1 MQANEVIVSVG
12 ILRRADVDNVIAGFE
27 KDLYREYRTE
37 FNKLADNTKEVGPE
51 ELHAVWCLLT
61 SVTSMQLRPSNTRE
75 PFGPMFVL
83 EDCRSAIPEDLT
95 EESLDALAEWMPEI
109 QDSELKARIADLLWF
124 RRRRPEYARTA
135 IAAYMDTARQIED
148 AEHWPPCAE
157 RIERAL
163 RMSAMLRRNT
173 PEDYNMIIEYI
184 ESVLDKYAGDDP
196 KFLSVKLLDLL
207 ADFGHD
213 NPDKYFHLAVGIA
226 ERARG
231 TADWHKAEQAWE
243 VADKWAALLKDDERR
258 NSVLISWAET
268 YSEQAQSGDSGL
280 GSSMWMQKSIELYK
294 RVPNSRERRDELY
307 QILRQFQKD
316 SRDQMTLIEGP
327 EIDLSESV
335 NESRKAVS
343 GKTFEDAL
351 FNLAFRVARPPKFEE
366 IKKQAKENMEKFVLS
381 RMFGAVH
388 MDRDGLVVASVPAS
402 LGVGDDGEAKA
413 LWAQMLQ
420 NVQIHHNL
428 DVQGAIE
435 PARREINLEHH
446 ATEDM
451 IYRYIQNN
459 PFIPNGFEYLY
470 AKGLHA
476 GLVGDFI
483 VATHLLVPQLENCLR
498 HVLHQV
504 GVETT
509 TLNTHGLQE
518 RLRIGTILDHPKLAE
533 TLGKDAVMDLQS
545 LLIERKYGNLRNE
558 ISHGL
563 MPANHFFQPSVVYL
577 WWMALRL
584 CLIPFLKS
592 WNEMGSGIH
601 ADVVEDT
608 EENLS

>member
-1 MQANEVIVSVG
+1 MQANEIFVTIEA
-12 ILRRADVDNVIAGFE
+12 LRKADVNKAVASFE

-37 FNKLADNTKEVGPE
+37 FNKLADSTKGSGDEG
-51 ELHAVWCLLT
+51 LHAVWCLLT

-95 EESLDALAEWMPEI
+95 DESLDALAEWIPEI

-124 RRRRPEYARTA
+124 RRRRPEYVSAA
-135 IAAYMDTARQIED
+135 IDAYMDTAKQIED

-163 RMSAMLRRNT
+163 RLAAMLRRNN
-173 PEDYNMIIEYI
+173 PERYNKIIEHI
-184 ESVLDKYAGDDP
+184 ESVLDKYDGDDP

-207 ADFGHD
+207 GDFGHD
-213 NPDKYFHLAVGIA
+213 EPGKFFDLAVNIA
-226 ERARG
+226 EKARS
-231 TADWHKAEQAWE
+231 ASDWHKAEQAWD
-243 VADKWAALLKDDERR
+243 VAEKWAVLLKDDEKRIFVLR
-258 NSVLISWAET
+258 NWAET
-268 YSEQAQSGDSGL
+268 YAEQAQTGDGGL
-280 GSSMWMQKSIELYK
+280 GSVIWMQKSIELYK
-294 RVPNSRERRDELY
+294 RVPGSRERRDELY
-307 QILRQFQKD
+307 QILRQFQKS
-316 SRDQMTLIEGP
+316 SRDQMSLIEGP

-335 NESRKAVS
+335 SAARKAVS
-343 GKTFEDAL
+343 EKSFEDAL
-351 FNLAFRVARPPKFEE
+351 FNLAFAVAHPPKYEE
-366 IKKQAKENMEKFVLS
+366 VKRQSKENMEKFVLS
-381 RMFGAVH
+381 HMFGAIH

-402 LGVGDDGEAKA
+402 LGVGDDEEGKA

-435 PARREINLEHH
+435 PARQEINLEHH
-446 ATEDM
+446 VSEEM
-451 IYRYIQNN
+451 FYNYLKNN
-459 PFIPNGFEYLY
+459 PFIPKGFEYLY

-483 VATHLLVPQLENCLR
+483 VAAHLLVPQLENSLR
-498 HVLHQV
+498 YVLQQV

-518 RLRIGTILDHPKLAE
+518 HLRIGTILDHPKLRE
-533 TLGKDAVMDLQS
+533 TLGEDAVLDLQA
-545 LLIERKYGNLRNE
+545 LLVERKYGNFRNE

-563 MPANHFFQPSVVYL
+563 MPTNHFFQYSVVYL
-577 WWMALRL
+577 WWVALRL
-584 CLIPFLKS
+584 CLIPFFRVWQSKG
-592 WNEMGSGIH
+592 EQ
-601 ADVVEDT
+601 
-608 EENLS
+608 EEQNAGE